1 VLYSS
6 GMKIVVEVEASPD
19 EADSIAAEIVDY
31 LIHVEGKQIL
41 SYWVEDE

>member
-1 VLYSS
+1 
-6 GMKIVVEVEASPD
+6 MKIVVEVEASPD

-41 SYWVEDE
+41 SYWVEDDDD